1 MVWYEDEVARVEKE
15 LLSLP
20 YDPETIFY
28 GSSSFTLWQTLYQD
42 FEALKPVNLGFGGST
57 LAACV
62 WFFERI
68 VVPVTTA
75 RRILIYAGDND
86 LGDGR
91 HPTEVLLFY
100 RQLITLI
107 RGRFGNIPC
116 FFVSIKP
123 SLQRWEIIEAIKM
136 TNELIRAETENDPGQ
151 YYIDIFPQMVNYQGY
166 PRKSLFEADGL
177 HINANGY
184 ALWRKII
191 SENIEAELASTA
203 LLKTP

>member
-1 MVWYEDEVARVEKE
+1 MIWYEEEVARVENE

-20 YDPETIFY
+20 YAPETIFY
-28 GSSSFTLWQTLYQD
+28 GSSSFTLWENLYHD
-42 FEALKPVNLGFGGST
+42 FQALKPVNLGFGGST

-68 VVPVTTA
+68 LGPVTTA

-107 RGRFGNIPC
+107 RGRFGDIPC

-136 TNELIRAETENDPGQ
+136 ANELIREETENDPGQ
-151 YYIDIFPQMVNYQGY
+151 HYIDIFPQMVNYQGY

-177 HINANGY
+177 HINGNGY
-184 ALWRKII
+184 ALWKKII
-191 SENIEAELASTA
+191 MENIEAELASEA